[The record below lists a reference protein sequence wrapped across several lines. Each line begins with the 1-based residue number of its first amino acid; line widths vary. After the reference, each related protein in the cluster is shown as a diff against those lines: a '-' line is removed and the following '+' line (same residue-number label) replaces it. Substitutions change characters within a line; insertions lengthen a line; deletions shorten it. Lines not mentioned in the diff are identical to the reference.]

1 MINKFLRILVSNRVA
16 RYMLVNGW
24 LAVVMTG
31 VLACFVAG
39 GSNGETG
46 WKWQAMLTVVGVNAL
61 IFLWRT
67 LWTLWA
73 LDRGMKITDKSDDY
87 ALERTTAFG
96 WVVFLV
102 LAFLGNLQG
111 KPLYE
116 NVTTPPVG
124 WILVL
129 VLWAPIVGVIGSSK
143 GKLKATT
150 PGGKTLAWPHMKVK
164 NDSQEVRDNQSKR
177 GQVEPS
183 ASDKGQSRNKW
194 NPQTLGNFSL
204 VLIQGS
210 LFSLFQI
217 VATNERLEGKE
228 WVIWL
233 CLLVA
238 LAGFA
243 IFFLA
248 TKMSAAGGVITGVLL
263 FILTVFG
270 IVAGLGGAAT
280 GWIIFFQIST
290 LLLAWRASESLKGPD
305 QKWLE

>member
-1 MINKFLRILVSNRVA
+1 MINKFLRTLVSNRVA

-31 VLACFVAG
+31 VLACFVAS
-39 GSNGETG
+39 GSKGETG

-73 LDRGMKITDKSDDY
+73 LDREMKITDKSDDY

-116 NVTTPPVG
+116 NVTNPPVG
-124 WILVL
+124 WILAL

-143 GKLKATT
+143 GKLKARI
-150 PGGKTLAWPHMKVK
+150 PSGKTLAWPRMKVK

-177 GQVEPS
+177 WQVES
-183 ASDKGQSRNKW
+183 STSDGGSNRNKW
-194 NPQTLGNFSL
+194 NPQTWGNFSL
-204 VLIQGS
+204 VLIQGA

-217 VATNERLEGKE
+217 VGTSESLQGKG
-228 WVIWL
+228 WGVGA
-233 CLLVA
+233 CLLIA
-238 LAGFA
+238 LVGFA
-243 IFFLA
+243 IFCL
-248 TKMSAAGGVITGVLL
+248 TTTMSDAGVVITGIIFLL
-263 FILTVFG
+263 LTVLG
-270 IVAGLGGAAT
+270 TYSSQQKVAI
-280 GWIIFFQIST
+280 GWIIFFQISI
-290 LLLAWRASESLKGPD
+290 LVVAWKASESLKGPK
-305 QKWLE
+305 QKWIE

>member
-1 MINKFLRILVSNRVA
+1 MINKFLRTLVSNRVA

-31 VLACFVAG
+31 VLACFVAS
-39 GSNGETG
+39 GSKGEAG

-73 LDRGMKITDKSDDY
+73 LDRGMKITDKRDDY

-116 NVTTPPVG
+116 NVTNPPVG
-124 WILVL
+124 WILAL

-143 GKLKATT
+143 GKLKART

-164 NDSQEVRDNQSKR
+164 NDSQEVRDNPSKR
-177 GQVEPS
+177 EQVES
-183 ASDKGQSRNKW
+183 STSDDRQRRNKW

-217 VATNERLEGKE
+217 AASGASLEV
-228 WVIWL
+228 WTMCL
-233 CLLVA
+233 CFPILL
-238 LAGFA
+238 LGFI

-248 TKMSAAGGVITGVLL
+248 RRRSPAGGVITGVGLL
-263 FILTVFG
+263 ILTVFG
-270 IVAGLGGAAT
+270 IISSVGGASNA
-280 GWIIFFQIST
+280 WIIAFQISI
-290 LLLAWRASESLKGPD
+290 LVVAWRASESLKGPN
-305 QKWLE
+305 QKWIE

>member
-1 MINKFLRILVSNRVA
+1 
-16 RYMLVNGW
+16 MLVNGW

-31 VLACFVAG
+31 VLACFVAS
-39 GSNGETG
+39 GSKGETG

-116 NVTTPPVG
+116 NVTNPPVG
-124 WILVL
+124 WILAL

-143 GKLKATT
+143 GKLKART
-150 PGGKTLAWPHMKVK
+150 PGGKTFAWPHMKVK
-164 NDSQEVRDNQSKR
+164 NDFQEVRDNQSKR
-177 GQVEPS
+177 EQVES
-183 ASDKGQSRNKW
+183 STSDDRQRRNKW
-194 NPQTLGNFSL
+194 NPQTWGNFSL
-204 VLIQGS
+204 VLIQGA

-217 VATNERLEGKE
+217 VGTSESLQGKG
-228 WVIWL
+228 WGVGS
-233 CLLVA
+233 CLLIA
-238 LAGFA
+238 LVGFV
-243 IFFLA
+243 IFFSA
-248 TKMSAAGGVITGVLL
+248 TKMSPAGSVITGVLL
-263 FILTVFG
+263 LILTALG
-270 IVAGLGGAAT
+270 IVAGLIGAAT

-290 LLLAWRASESLKGPD
+290 LLLAWRASESLKEPN